1 MNPEASAPDSSS
13 ARPTNGE
20 AVRPGAVGWSLGVVF
35 LALGAAAA
43 GLARL
48 IPFTELGNNR
58 DPGPRAF
65 PTYLGLL
72 LILGGAWEL
81 AAWWRNRRA
90 APLSAES
97 PPPDAPT
104 PDTPLASVR
113 NSDVVVLVGAVALYI
128 PAMVW
133 LGFSLGT
140 LLFTS
145 VVLRRLGARWPV
157 ILGTAIGLV
166 LLVQLLFVQLFRVQ
180 LPIGSLGLPF

>member
-1 MNPEASAPDSSS
+1 MNPESSPPNS
-13 ARPTNGE
+13 QIARSTTGE
-20 AVRPGAVGWSLGVVF
+20 AVRTGGAGWSLGLVF
-35 LALGAAAA
+35 LLFGAAAA

-48 IPFTELGNNR
+48 IPYTELGNNR

-72 LILGGAWEL
+72 LILGGVWEL

-90 APLSAES
+90 ALPIPKT
-97 PPPDAPT
+97 PPPGLPSSDSANTSDRDRDA
-104 PDTPLASVR
+104 
-113 NSDVVVLVGAVALYI
+113 VVLVGAVTLYI
-128 PAMVW
+128 PAIVW

-140 LLFTS
+140 LLFTT
-145 VVLRRLGARWPV
+145 VVLRRFGARWTV
-157 ILGTAIGLV
+157 VLGTGIGLV